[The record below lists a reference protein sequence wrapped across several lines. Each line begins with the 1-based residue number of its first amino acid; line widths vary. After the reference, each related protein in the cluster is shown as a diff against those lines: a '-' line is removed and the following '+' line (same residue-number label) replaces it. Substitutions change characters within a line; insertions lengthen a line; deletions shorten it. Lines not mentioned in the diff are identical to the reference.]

1 MMDWTQQKQRVH
13 SGYWQS
19 FVLPA
24 YFPARTCR
32 VRSRAETWGIVLYIC
47 PSISLSWETMG
58 AKSCVRVFTDFSKMA
73 HTAWGR
79 TSGQLYCHSTK
90 SQVWLHTSATHLHN
104 LRVVEPLTEQVLY
117 ESKDLLQNHH
127 HLTAGKRKKLNL
139 NEKNALKQ
147 AAKLNISISMRLCAG
162 RKIWLWLNKKS
173 RSLSFGPSSTAKIFC
188 CGGSGG
194 GDWGAGTAGSIM
206 WFVLSGWWLYTR

>member
-1 MMDWTQQKQRVH
+1 MWNMEGTK
-13 SGYWQS
+13 S

-24 YFPARTCR
+24 YFPARTCL

-79 TSGQLYCHSTK
+79 TSGQLYSHSTTSEGAPFLFISLK
-90 SQVWLHTSATHLHN
+90 SWVWLHMSATHLYN

-127 HLTAGKRKKLNL
+127 HLKAGKPFDL
-139 NEKNALKQ
+139 NERNALKQ
-147 AAKLNISISMRLCAG
+147 AAELNISIVATCWQENLIVAE
-162 RKIWLWLNKKS
+162 
-173 RSLSFGPSSTAKIFC
+173 
-188 CGGSGG
+188 
-194 GDWGAGTAGSIM
+194 
-206 WFVLSGWWLYTR
+206 